1 MRYGRLADLDC
12 GQVLEEL
19 KKRSESLNALSLFVV
34 QRRFVIKMEFKHF
47 FIDKQMVRT

>member
-34 QRRFVIKMEFKHF
+34 
-47 FIDKQMVRT
+47 